1 VLAEMERIGA
11 PALARARG
19 QQLRDVL
26 GTVAGVDAVRGMGL
40 LLAVELQDADA
51 RVVAA
56 ELLRRGLVVNAVTPT
71 ALRLAPPITV
81 TDAEITE
88 AASLLAAVLTGSEES
103 S

>member
-1 VLAEMERIGA
+1 MERIGA
-11 PALARARG
+11 PALARQRG
-19 QQLRDVL
+19 EQLRDVL

-40 LLAVELQDADA
+40 LLAVELQTQMLGGG
-51 RVVAA
+51 A